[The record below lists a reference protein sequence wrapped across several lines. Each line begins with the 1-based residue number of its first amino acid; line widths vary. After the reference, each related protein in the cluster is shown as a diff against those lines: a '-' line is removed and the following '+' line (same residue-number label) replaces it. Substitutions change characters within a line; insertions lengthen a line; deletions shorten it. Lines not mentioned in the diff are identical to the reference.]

1 MFVCFLRVYKMRQIA
16 WGLRPA
22 AHHRRRSLLRCSAAI
37 QQPALAS
44 QQRPAPAL
52 SRSNWGSSSQGSE
65 LDRKLEAVLKDYQQ
79 AQGQKRAAAGAP
91 GIN

>member
-1 MFVCFLRVYKMRQIA
+1 MLT
-16 WGLRPA
+16 
-22 AHHRRRSLLRCSAAI
+22 
-37 QQPALAS
+37 S

-52 SRSNWGSSSQGSE
+52 SRSNWGSSSQGNE

-91 GIN
+91 GINSTCFNGAYLQSPLSSSGW